1 MRLYYHDHVPH
12 DYEPPMFKA
21 GEDDRLYLPD
31 SPVKIK
37 VGDVLTPH
45 HTYGQLPLHVDA
57 RMLHPSNPSSQ
68 SFCPCKYRLHMRI
81 HTSASNFEETD
92 SVVPTSQVSAIS
104 QTIDRSLAI

>member
-1 MRLYYHDHVPH
+1 MHTCTGCRASPEDRILTMRLYYHEHVPH

-45 HTYGQLPLHVDA
+45 HTYQQPPACALALGS
-57 RMLHPSNPSSQ
+57 MLHPSDLLCRPHLVHA
-68 SFCPCKYRLHMRI
+68 RLQ
-81 HTSASNFEETD
+81 ASHAHPHERK
-92 SVVPTSQVSAIS
+92 Q
-104 QTIDRSLAI
+104 L